1 MRSVGRGPGA
11 TIVLLVHEQVK
22 PWFYNLPPA
31 GLAGVNPRGCA
42 EKFKK
47 AQY

>member
-1 MRSVGRGPGA
+1 MVRPQSVQMNLPK
-11 TIVLLVHEQVK
+11 VEQVK

-42 EKFKK
+42 EKFIK